1 MFQPGVFLCDERSG
15 YKPMG
20 SGPKQDGPE
29 SWNKTRIAE
38 WYLIGVQLL
47 IELFNPGA
55 MSYMPPTDW
64 LPPGMQLPA
73 AVAANKGSV
82 VHHDTFL

>member
-20 SGPKQDGPE
+20 SGLKQDGPE

-38 WYLIGVQLL
+38 WYLMVVAHVDILKSLV
-47 IELFNPGA
+47 
-55 MSYMPPTDW
+55 YMCT
-64 LPPGMQLPA
+64 A
-73 AVAANKGSV
+73 A
-82 VHHDTFL
+82 D